1 MGTDALLARRT
12 FVGGTLLALAGI
24 RSALANTPA
33 SLNERMQGEVEPVH
47 DPCIIKQGDT
57 YYVFSTNTK
66 ADTAGFIACRRSRDL
81 VNWERAGYVFTQIPE
96 WAHDAVP
103 SAKGL
108 WAPDIAFVNGEYRLY
123 YSASSFGSS
132 NSVIGLATN
141 KTLDPDAP
149 GFEWVDRGLVMRSR
163 AHDKFNAI
171 DPNLV
176 VDREGNHWL
185 SWGSFWSGLKMFR
198 VDPATGKR
206 VEGEE
211 MISIASRNVGRGA
224 PNPIEAPFIITHGD
238 YYYLFASYDF
248 CCRGAKSTYFV
259 ACGRSRDIRG
269 PYVDVN
275 GVSLLEGGGSVVIQG
290 NDRFKGAGHNA
301 VLHDGERDY
310 LVYHAYDVEKKG
322 SPTLRIS
329 PIYWTPDGWPRAQL

>member
-1 MGTDALLARRT
+1 MGTDVAFARRA
-12 FVGGTLLALAGI
+12 FLGGALATLGL
-24 RSALANTPA
+24 RASLANA
-33 SLNERMQGEVEPVH
+33 ASSLNERMQGEIEPVH

-66 ADTAGFIACRRSRDL
+66 SDTEGFIPCRRSRDL
-81 VNWERAGYVFTQIPE
+81 VSWELASYVFAQIPE

-108 WAPDIAFVNGEYRLY
+108 WAPDISFFNDEYHLY

-141 KTLDPDAP
+141 KTLDPSAP
-149 GFEWVDRGLVMRSR
+149 GFGWVDKGLVMRSR
-163 AHDKFNAI
+163 SHDKYNAI

-176 VDREGNHWL
+176 ADRDGKYWL
-185 SWGSFWSGLKMFR
+185 AWGSFWSGLKMFR

-211 MISIASRNVGRGA
+211 LYSIASRAPSGRGA
-224 PNPIEAPFIITHGD
+224 PNAIEAPFIVSHGD
-238 YYYLFASYDF
+238 FYYLFASYDF
-248 CCRGAKSTYFV
+248 CCRGAKSDYFV
-259 ACGRSRDIRG
+259 ACGRSREITG

-275 GVSLLEGGGSVVIQG
+275 GKSLMEGGGSVVIQG
-290 NDRFKGAGHNA
+290 NERFKGTGHNA
-301 VLHDGERDY
+301 VLHDGDRDY
-310 LVYHAYDVEKKG
+310 LVYHAYDAEQKG
-322 SPTLRIS
+322 TPTLRIS
-329 PIYWTPDGWPRAQL
+329 PIYWTADGWPRAQL